1 MRAIG
6 VRTTTRAIGIMIVAS
21 AAIAACAAR
30 MPSTRTHGAAASP
43 APSGLEQI
51 ETIVVIYAENRSFDN
66 LYGSFPG
73 AHGMANAANVPQVD
87 HDGTPLPHLPAVRKK
102 DANHRD
108 VVDPRFPTHLPNR
121 PFAIDQPPINL
132 SLAVPTGDLVHQFY
146 ENQEQIDDG
155 KNDRFAAVSN
165 AGGLV
170 MGHYDGSQ
178 LPMWKWAREYTLA
191 DNFFQG
197 AFGGS
202 FLNHQWLICA
212 CTPTFPDAPADLHAR
227 LDAKGR
233 LVREPDSPKSALVG
247 PPKLGRA
254 TMTPAPEDFVV
265 NTTSP
270 PYQPSGI
277 APAPGG
283 DRRLAD
289 PEKHPLPPQTST
301 TIGDALTR
309 KGVDWAWY
317 AGAWNAAVAD
327 GMQPPDV
334 KRNVIYND
342 DVGSENFQ
350 PHHQPFNYFAN
361 FAPGTAQRERHLKDY
376 DEFINAIDTG
386 TLPPVTFYKP
396 QGRLSEHAGYTD
408 ILSGDRHVAAV
419 VAKLVASRQFA
430 RMAIIV
436 TYDENGGWWDHVAP
450 PEADRWG
457 PGTRIPA
464 IIISPFAKGR
474 TIDHTLYDT
483 TSILKLITR
492 RFGLEPLPGVRRG
505 VGDLSA
511 AFTLGR

>member
-1 MRAIG
+1 MRGIPLL
-6 VRTTTRAIGIMIVAS
+6 TMTRAISIVIAAS
-21 AAIAACAAR
+21 ASIAACAAST
-30 MPSTRTHGAAASP
+30 PSTRAERTAASA
-43 APSGLEQI
+43 APRGLEHVK
-51 ETIVVIYAENRSFDN
+51 TIVVIYAENRSFDN
-66 LYGSFPG
+66 LYGSFPDANG
-73 AHGMANAANVPQVD
+73 LANAPHVPQVD
-87 HDGTPLPHLPAVRKK
+87 HNGTPLPHLPAVRKK

-108 VVDPRFPTHLPNR
+108 IVDARFPTDLPNR
-121 PFAIDQPPINL
+121 PFAIDRAPINL

-146 ENQEQIDDG
+146 ENQEQIDGG

-202 FLNHQWLICA
+202 FLNHQWLVCA
-212 CTPTFPDAPADLHAR
+212 CTPTFPGAPPELHAR

-233 LVREPDSPKSALVG
+233 LVREPGSPTSALIG

-254 TMTPAPEDFVV
+254 TMTPGPEDFVV

-277 APAPGG
+277 PPAPGG

-289 PEKHPLPPQTST
+289 PAKHPLPPQTST
-301 TIGDALTR
+301 TIGDTLTK
-309 KGVDWAWY
+309 KGVDWTWY

-327 GMQPPDV
+327 GMQTPNA

-342 DVGSENFQ
+342 ATGSPNFQ
-350 PHHQPFNYFAN
+350 VHHQPFNYFAK
-361 FAPGTAQRERHLKDY
+361 FAPGTADRERHLKDY
-376 DEFINAIDTG
+376 DDFMNAIDTG
-386 TLPPVTFYKP
+386 TLPAVAFYKP
-396 QGRLSEHAGYTD
+396 QGSLSEHAGYTD
-408 ILSGDRHVAAV
+408 VLSGDRHVADV
-419 VAKLVASRQFA
+419 VAKLVASRQF
-430 RMAIIV
+430 RSMAIIV

-450 PEADRWG
+450 PSADRWG

-464 IIISPFAKGR
+464 IIISPFSKGGNV
-474 TIDHTLYDT
+474 DHTLYDT

-492 RFGLEPLPGVRRG
+492 RFGLEPLPGVRSG
-505 VGDLSA
+505 VGDLTT
-511 AFTLGR
+511 AFTFGS